1 MAAAADADFIVV
13 MAGLTAQ
20 DEGEEYTKAAD
31 RDNDCNSP
39 IAWRSTRSRQGV
51 YPNIQNKLIQQVA
64 ALGKPMVVVL
74 EGGSVIDLPWLGAV
88 PAVVM
93 AWYPGQRGGPALAK
107 LLWGQANFSGKLPF
121 TWAKSVDQYD
131 TWNGNGTT
139 KFDYHVGY
147 SWFDYKNSDA
157 AVPVRIRA
165 HRTRRSS
172 TASCSSGAA
181 T

>member
-1 MAAAADADFIVV
+1 
-13 MAGLTAQ
+13 
-20 DEGEEYTKAAD
+20 
-31 RDNDCNSP
+31 
-39 IAWRSTRSRQGV
+39 
-51 YPNIQNKLIQQVA
+51 
-64 ALGKPMVVVL
+64 MVVVL
-74 EGGSVIDLPWLGAV
+74 EGGSVIDMPWLDSV

-93 AWYPGQRGGPALAK
+93 AWYPGQRGGPALGK

-131 TWNGNGTT
+131 TWNGDGTT

-147 SWFDYKNSDA
+147 SWFDYKSRDRCSRSDTA
-157 AVPVRIRA
+157 SP
-165 HRTRRSS
+165 TRRSS